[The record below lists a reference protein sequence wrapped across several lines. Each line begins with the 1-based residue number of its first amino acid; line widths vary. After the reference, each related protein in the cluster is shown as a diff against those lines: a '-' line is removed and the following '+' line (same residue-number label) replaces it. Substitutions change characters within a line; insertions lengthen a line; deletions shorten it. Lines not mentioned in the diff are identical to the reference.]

1 MGKCWNLENQKPWE
15 DYYALKMRQKLWQLS
30 CAVSGFHFW
39 IDSLKATSNFDGKV
53 LKVHQ
58 TDVKVQLKFFFFCFV
73 LFFFILNEFPIL
85 SSYCRPN
92 LAQSTF
98 PWYETSRNEPI
109 TRSISRGDSLSLSK
123 SYFCSKWAFWAARP
137 VSKSLENFLVTVA
150 SAKTKWNFLY
160 SIKYT
165 LFVNESILDINHPE
179 LLTPVYHYMI

>member
-1 MGKCWNLENQKPWE
+1 M
-15 DYYALKMRQKLWQLS
+15 
-30 CAVSGFHFW
+30 
-39 IDSLKATSNFDGKV
+39 
-53 LKVHQ
+53 
-58 TDVKVQLKFFFFCFV
+58 
-73 LFFFILNEFPIL
+73 

-98 PWYETSRNEPI
+98 PWYETNRNEPI

-160 SIKYT
+160 SIKY
-165 LFVNESILDINHPE
+165 LSVQNSPCASYKYLHNGAKSSYISHAESNFYGAEIEIWAVFGPDGNTVKKLWPIISDFWGQFFHVFIDKRNF
-179 LLTPVYHYMI
+179 